1 MTFCDKFAESK
12 QARKGYLFNT
22 RPPLALEIRGGRVV
36 SVGSECPDATNVQS
50 RVDSVKKKDRRAYRP
65 ITEDDKSNV
74 LRVIALSQ
82 RDEGRP
88 PTLRQIAASVDRSPG
103 TVQRILQMLEDEKRL
118 TTKGGARATFVPAAV
133 AQHILRVSA
142 AVESAI
148 RHLPILG
155 TVAAG
160 HPIDVVDSDPE
171 TLAIPAE
178 WVAGECYVLRISGE
192 SMIGDGIRDGD
203 YVVVRATET
212 VIPNAIHICWLPH
225 DGATIKRVESKSD
238 VTQLVASNR
247 DFEPIVAP
255 KKRRRRT

>member
-1 MTFCDKFAESK
+1 MST
-12 QARKGYLFNT
+12 LFYQIPSYIVFVPNLT
-22 RPPLALEIRGGRVV
+22 MSGEKSTLSDAALRVLDACVTAYRRAGRTVSAKEVGLEIG
-36 SVGSECPDATNVQS
+36 
-50 RVDSVKKKDRRAYRP
+50 
-65 ITEDDKSNV
+65 ITSQAV
-74 LRVIALSQ
+74 LKQ
-82 RDEGRP
+82 
-88 PTLRQIAASVDRSPG
+88 
-103 TVQRILQMLEDEKRL
+103 
-118 TTKGGARATFVPAAV
+118 V
-133 AQHILRVSA
+133 AFLLVA
-142 AVESAI
+142 GKVESTGVHYGLRPLIDSKGQPVELPEVA
-148 RHLPILG
+148 HLPILG

-212 VIPNAIHICWLPH
+212 VIPNAIHVCWLPH

-255 KKRRRRT
+255 FGTIVQGRVIWVLRNLAPKKRRRRT